1 MGRKPLY
8 ITTGRAVTD
17 PLTGAGF
24 SVTSIVINMR
34 QYAIIIIR
42 SRSCSV
48 GITVNTFFVSRNT
61 TLAPPRDEDGH
72 HPD

>member
-1 MGRKPLY
+1 MGS
-8 ITTGRAVTD
+8 G
-17 PLTGAGF
+17 
-24 SVTSIVINMR
+24 SCSIVISMR

-61 TLAPPRDEDGH
+61 TLAPPRDEDGVGFTGCATWFLVTKIYS
-72 HPD
+72 